1 MLPCFFALDHYNYA
15 RWLTIHWFDMVTLD
29 QTNCSTLAAF
39 NSGDFVIKRTK
50 NPFSSMGI
58 DQCHEQLNTIVKGD
72 GGALGLTEDEDKF
85 RKWMVCSPEISRMVN
100 EFEHVT
106 VLSNEDTQFRH
117 HEDTPG
123 FQKQFNSHYKSLV
136 KEFEK
141 LGNPFI
147 SDNPNEVIQIDTR
160 DIMPENVVETIN
172 QIEDVGKTQA
182 EAFLNDRI
190 INKKIPID
198 APIKKNK
205 LPLFSIKCL
214 SSTSNMRFLN
224 MIPVQ
229 SPQHYPKM
237 VS

>member
-1 MLPCFFALDHYNYA
+1 
-15 RWLTIHWFDMVTLD
+15 MVTLD

-85 RKWMVCSPEISRMVN
+85 RRWMVCGPEISRMVN

-123 FQKQFNSHYKSLV
+123 FQK
-136 KEFEK
+136 
-141 LGNPFI
+141 
-147 SDNPNEVIQIDTR
+147 
-160 DIMPENVVETIN
+160 
-172 QIEDVGKTQA
+172 
-182 EAFLNDRI
+182 
-190 INKKIPID
+190 
-198 APIKKNK
+198 
-205 LPLFSIKCL
+205 
-214 SSTSNMRFLN
+214 
-224 MIPVQ
+224 
-229 SPQHYPKM
+229 
-237 VS
+237 